1 MADRINVLVIGSGG
15 REHAIVWKLLQS
27 PRIGKIYI
35 APGNGGTKLY
45 ANNVDI
51 KPNEIIK
58 LRDFALEN
66 DIGLTI
72 VGPEDPLSM
81 GIVNEFEKAGL
92 KIFGPTK
99 EAAQIESSK
108 VFAKEF
114 MAKNAIPTA
123 SFEIFDDYLAALNY
137 VRQNKTPLAVKADGL
152 AAGKGVKVCFTP
164 EDAEAALKEIMVD
177 KKFGEAGN
185 KVVIEEYLTGQEIS
199 VLALCDGKDFVL
211 MLPSQDHKPV
221 GDGDTGDNTG
231 GMGAFAPVPWITPE
245 MMEQI
250 KQTIIVPTLK
260 GLAALNT
267 PFQGCLYFG
276 LIITSQGAK
285 VLEYNVR
292 FGDPETQPILALLK
306 SDLLEY
312 MLACVNGTLA
322 SLPPLEW
329 CDGYAVCIILASD
342 GYPGKHETGFTIYNL
357 EQTGLVYPTALI
369 FHAGTKIKDGKIV
382 TSGGRILGVTNIA
395 PTLSEAINTAYSAAN
410 NIQFKNKY
418 NRTDIG
424 QKAL

>member
-27 PRIGKIYI
+27 PRIGKIY
-35 APGNGGTKLY
+35 GTKLY

-260 GLAALNT
+260 GLAAL
-267 PFQGCLYFG
+267 
-276 LIITSQGAK
+276 
-285 VLEYNVR
+285 YNVR